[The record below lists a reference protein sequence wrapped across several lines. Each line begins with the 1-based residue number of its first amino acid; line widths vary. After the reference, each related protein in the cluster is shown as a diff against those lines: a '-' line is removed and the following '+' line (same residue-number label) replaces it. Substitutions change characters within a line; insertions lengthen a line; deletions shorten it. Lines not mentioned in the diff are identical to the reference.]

1 MLAAVV
7 TDTGSKN
14 KARRERHILVGFPI
28 VLLSEVSFTSS
39 EETAW
44 KYSAESSR
52 NNPMARFKLASE
64 WILIVPFYY

>member
-1 MLAAVV
+1 MVAPAVDSIPNCGPRVLHGCYMLAAVV

-39 EETAW
+39 EETA
-44 KYSAESSR
+44 
-52 NNPMARFKLASE
+52 
-64 WILIVPFYY
+64 